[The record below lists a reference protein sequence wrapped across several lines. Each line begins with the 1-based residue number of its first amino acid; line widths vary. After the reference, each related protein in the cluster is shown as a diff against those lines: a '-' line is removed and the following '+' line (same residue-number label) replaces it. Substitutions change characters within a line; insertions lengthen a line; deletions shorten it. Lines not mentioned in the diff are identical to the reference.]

1 MQTTFATLFGR
12 TGEQTLTQKAVL
24 VLLGSALLAVSAK
37 VQVPFWPVPMTMQ
50 TLVVLLIG
58 AHAGTRLAGLT
69 VFAYLLEGAVGLPVF
84 STGAGLAFM
93 AGPTGGYLIGFLV
106 SALLVSFAVERGL
119 ARTLPAA
126 LAVFVVGDLAILGLG
141 VAWLSTL
148 IGFEKALMV
157 GVVPFLPAEALKI
170 ALATA
175 SLPLVRRF
183 TARDTDQTA

>member
-12 TGEQTLTQKAVL
+12 AGEQTLIQKAAL
-24 VLLGSALLAVSAK
+24 VLLGSVLLAVSAK

-58 AHAGTRLAGLT
+58 AHAGTRLAGAT

-93 AGPTGGYLIGFLV
+93 VGPTGGYQVGFLL
-106 SALLVSFAVERGL
+106 SAIMVSFAFERGL
-119 ARTLPAA
+119 ARTLPKA
-126 LAVFVVGDLAILGLG
+126 LAVYVAGDLEILGLG

-170 ALATA
+170 ALAAA
-175 SLPLVRRF
+175 SLPLVSRF
-183 TARDTDQTA
+183 TARDTDHTA

>member
-12 TGEQTLTQKAVL
+12 TGEQSLIHKATL

-50 TLVVLLIG
+50 TLIVLMIG
-58 AHAGTRLAGLT
+58 AHAGTRLAGGT
-69 VFAYLLEGAVGLPVF
+69 VLAYLLEGAVGLPVF

-93 AGPTGGYLIGFLV
+93 AGPTGGYIVGFLV
-106 SALLVSFAVERGL
+106 SALLVSFAVERGF
-119 ARTLPAA
+119 ARTMPAA

-148 IGFEKALMV
+148 IGFERALMV
-157 GVVPFLPAEALKI
+157 GFVPFLPAEVLKI

-175 SLPLVRRF
+175 SLTVVRRF
-183 TARDTDQTA
+183 TAGDTDQTA

>member
-12 TGEQTLTQKAVL
+12 AGEQTLIQKAAL
-24 VLLGSALLAVSAK
+24 VLLGSVLLAVSAK

-58 AHAGTRLAGLT
+58 AHAGTRLAGAT

-93 AGPTGGYLIGFLV
+93 AGPTGGYLVGFLL
-106 SALLVSFAVERGL
+106 SAIMVSFAFERGL
-119 ARTLPAA
+119 ARTLPQA
-126 LAVFVVGDLAILGLG
+126 LAVFVAGDLVILGLG

-170 ALATA
+170 ALAAA
-175 SLPLVRRF
+175 SLPLVSRF

>member
-12 TGEQTLTQKAVL
+12 TGEQTLIQKAVL

-69 VFAYLLEGAVGLPVF
+69 VLAYLLEGAVGLPVF

-93 AGPTGGYLIGFLV
+93 AGPTGGYLVGFLV
-106 SALLVSFAVERGL
+106 SALLVSFAVERGFT
-119 ARTLPAA
+119 RSLPAA
-126 LAVFVVGDLAILGLG
+126 LAVFVVGDLVILGLG

-157 GVVPFLPAEALKI
+157 GVLPFLPAEALKI

-175 SLPLVRRF
+175 SMPLVRRF

>member
-1 MQTTFATLFGR
+1 LFGR
-12 TGEQTLTQKAVL
+12 TGEQSLIHKATL

-50 TLVVLLIG
+50 TLIVLMIG
-58 AHAGTRLAGLT
+58 AHAGTRLAGGT
-69 VFAYLLEGAVGLPVF
+69 VLAYLLEGAVGLPVF

-93 AGPTGGYLIGFLV
+93 AGPTGGYIVGFLV
-106 SALLVSFAVERGL
+106 SALLVSFAVERGF
-119 ARTLPAA
+119 ARTMPAA
-126 LAVFVVGDLAILGLG
+126 LAVFVVGDLVILGLG

-157 GVVPFLPAEALKI
+157 GFVPFLPAEALKI

-175 SLPLVRRF
+175 SLTVVRRF
-183 TARDTDQTA
+183 TAGDTDQTA

>member
-12 TGEQTLTQKAVL
+12 TGEQTLIQKAVL

-69 VFAYLLEGAVGLPVF
+69 VLAYLLEGAVGLPVF
-84 STGAGLAFM
+84 STGAGLGFM
-93 AGPTGGYLIGFLV
+93 AGPTGGYLVGFLV
-106 SALLVSFAVERGL
+106 SALLVSFAVERGFT
-119 ARTLPAA
+119 RSLPAA
-126 LAVFVVGDLAILGLG
+126 LAVFVVGDLVILGLG

>member
-12 TGEQTLTQKAVL
+12 TGEQTLIQKAVL

-69 VFAYLLEGAVGLPVF
+69 VLAYLLEGAVGLPVF

-93 AGPTGGYLIGFLV
+93 AGPTGGYLVGFLV
-106 SALLVSFAVERGL
+106 SALLVSFAVERGFT
-119 ARTLPAA
+119 RSLPAA
-126 LAVFVVGDLAILGLG
+126 LAVFVVGDLVILGLG

-157 GVVPFLPAEALKI
+157 GVLPFLPAEALKI

>member
-12 TGEQTLTQKAVL
+12 TGEQTLIQKAVL
-24 VLLGSALLAVSAK
+24 VLLGSAVLAVSAK

-69 VFAYLLEGAVGLPVF
+69 VLAYLLEGAVGLPVF

-93 AGPTGGYLIGFLV
+93 AGPTGGYLVGFLV
-106 SALLVSFAVERGL
+106 SALLVSFAVERGFT
-119 ARTLPAA
+119 RSLPAA
-126 LAVFVVGDLAILGLG
+126 LAVFVVGDLVILGLG